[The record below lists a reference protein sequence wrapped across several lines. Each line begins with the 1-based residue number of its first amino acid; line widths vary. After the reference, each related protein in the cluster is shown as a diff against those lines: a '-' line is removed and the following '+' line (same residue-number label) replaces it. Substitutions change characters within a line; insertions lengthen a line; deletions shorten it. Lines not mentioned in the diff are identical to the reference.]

1 MLKKITICLAL
12 LAGAG
17 ACTKDF
23 EEINVNPNAPNTV
36 PVDYLLG
43 QSQLLLTGSASG
55 PASKAWRANFGYAAC
70 LIQQMSSIDATFY
83 KGSFYTFLGEINS
96 AFFDNSYT
104 YAVKS
109 MVNLI
114 EVARQDP
121 KNVNVL
127 SMARIIK
134 VMEFSRTTDLY
145 GDIPYFEAGKG
156 FIDGN
161 FSPKYDAQQA
171 IYMDMLKEL
180 EEAGKAFDAGL
191 YIPKAA
197 DYIYG
202 GDLDKWKRAAN
213 SLMLRLAMRIQKVD
227 PANAQLWAKK
237 AIDGGLITSNTETI
251 AVKFANTGA
260 EINSNPN
267 SWILG
272 PSGSNITNIPNAGVQ
287 WAKTLIDMMKERQD
301 PRLPV
306 ISMIKGGDNSIAK
319 QRGLPNATD
328 ATGLAALD
336 EKNLDNYSRPATGV
350 ISIALPWIYMSYAE
364 TQLLKAEA
372 IERGWATGNAKAAF
386 QEGQSAA
393 LAQMSWANAT
403 ISNADI
409 ANYATKNP
417 YPEGGT
423 LAAKMNA
430 IHTEV
435 YLLSASTFNH
445 IEGYANWRR
454 TGYPVLTPVNYLG
467 NDTNGQIPRRLRY
480 PLSEEGINPNF
491 KTAIERQGPDVFM
504 TRIWWDKQ

>member
-17 ACTKDF
+17 ACTNDF
-23 EEINVNPNAPNTV
+23 DKINVNPNAPTTV

-114 EVARQDP
+114 DVAQKDP
-121 KNVNVL
+121 KYVNVL

-145 GDIPYFEAGKG
+145 GDIPYFDAGKG

-161 FSPKYDAQQA
+161 FAPRYDAQQA

-180 EEAGKAFDAGL
+180 EEAGNAFDANQ
-191 YIPKAA
+191 YIPTAA

-202 GDLDKWKRAAN
+202 GDVNKWKRAAN
-213 SLMLRLAMRIQKVD
+213 TLMLRLAMRIQKAD
-227 PANAQLWAKK
+227 AANAQLWAKK
-237 AIDGGLITSNTETI
+237 AIDRGLINSNDETI

-272 PSGSNITNIPNAGVQ
+272 PSGSNVTNIANAGVQ
-287 WAKTLIDMMKERQD
+287 WGKTLIDMMKTRQD

-306 ISMIKGGDNSIAK
+306 IAMLKGGNNAASA
-319 QRGLPNATD
+319 QRGLPNGTD
-328 ATGLAALD
+328 AVGLAALD
-336 EKNLDNYSRPATGV
+336 EKNLDNYSRPTANVMV
-350 ISIALPWIYMSYAE
+350 ISLPWIYMSYAE
-364 TQLLKAEA
+364 AQLLKAEA
-372 IERGWATGNAKAAF
+372 IERNWATGSAKAAF
-386 QEGQSAA
+386 EAGQAAA
-393 LAQMSWANAT
+393 LSQLSVAGGNITSAQTAA
-403 ISNADI
+403 
-409 ANYATKNP
+409 YAALNP
-417 YPEGGT
+417 YPEAGT
-423 LAAKMNA
+423 LADKMNA

-445 IEGYANWRR
+445 IEGWANWRR

-491 KTAIERQGPDVFM
+491 KDAISRQGVDVFM
-504 TRIWWDKQ
+504 TRIWWDKN

>member
-17 ACTKDF
+17 ACTHDF
-23 EEINVNPNAPNTV
+23 EEININPNAPTTV

-70 LIQQMSSIDATFY
+70 LIQQMSSVDATFY
-83 KGSFYTFLGEINS
+83 KGSFYTFLAENNS

-104 YAVKS
+104 FAVKS
-109 MVNLI
+109 MVNLVD
-114 EVARQDP
+114 VAAKDP
-121 KNVNVL
+121 KDVNVL
-127 SMARIIK
+127 SMARIIR
-134 VMEFSRTTDLY
+134 VMEFSRTTDMY

-156 FIDGN
+156 FIDAN
-161 FSPKYDAQQA
+161 FSPKYDPQQQ

-180 EEAGKAFDAGL
+180 EEAGNAFTEAQ

-202 GDLDKWKRAAN
+202 GDLNRWKRAAN
-213 SLMLRLAMRIQKVD
+213 SLMLRLAMRMQKAD

-237 AIDGGLITSNTETI
+237 AIDRGLITSNEETI
-251 AVKFANTGA
+251 AVKFSNTGA

-287 WAKTLIDMMKERQD
+287 WAKTLIDMMKARQD

-306 ISMIKGGDNSIAK
+306 MAMLKNGNNTPAA

-328 ATGLAALD
+328 AVGLAALE
-336 EKNLDNYSRPATGV
+336 EKNLDNYSRPATNMMS
-350 ISIALPWIYMSYAE
+350 ISAPWIYMSYAE
-364 TQLLKAEA
+364 AQLLKAEA
-372 IERGWATGNAKAAF
+372 IERGWATGSAKAAF
-386 QEGQSAA
+386 DAGQTAA
-393 LAQMSWANAT
+393 LAQMSVMGGNITPAQITA
-403 ISNADI
+403 
-409 ANYATKNP
+409 YATQNP
-417 YPEGGT
+417 YPEAGT

-435 YLLSASTFNH
+435 YLLSAGTLNH
-445 IEGYANWRR
+445 IEGWANWRR
-454 TGYPVLTPVNYLG
+454 TGYPVLTPVNYIG

-491 KTAIERQGPDVFM
+491 ATAIQRQGPDVYM
-504 TRIWWDKQ
+504 TRVWWDKQ